1 MRSPVPGA
9 LQSSLCNSHL
19 EIAIE
24 HQQLV
29 RLRMARRQGMGFQFA
44 EWRGE
49 VLLLQGA
56 RRLQCSGSLHQAAQL
71 ENRLRNRGGWQAGQ
85 SLA

>member
-1 MRSPVPGA
+1 
-9 LQSSLCNSHL
+9 
-19 EIAIE
+19 
-24 HQQLV
+24 
-29 RLRMARRQGMGFQFA
+29 MARRQGMGFQFA

-56 RRLQCSGSLHQAAQL
+56 PRLQSWGGLHQAAQL